1 MDIKKILKRIKEN
14 LKNKLNLKND
24 LWINLLVLNKKQQK
38 NLDEHIKYKQNFH
51 KIELEEFFFLMN
63 KR

>member
-38 NLDEHIKYKQNFH
+38 NLDEHIKNKQNFH
-51 KIELEEFFFLMN
+51 KIELEEFFFFDE
-63 KR
+63 